1 MAFYIKRNMN
11 KIYLFFVLITL
22 LIIGSCGT
30 QSTTTDEHKTDALT
44 IDTTNEPLYPYA
56 QYIDSQINYVSN
68 AQLAVFQ
75 FNYSNGKLVDSSIIS
90 KDAFKAISLQFNNPD
105 LNLTAFRKSYSEES
119 FQDLST
125 ESITFIIKALNDTSV
140 IKEVTVL
147 LQPESKAVK
156 NIIIKKIIEHPDYT
170 ETQNMLWVNNMN
182 CQIVSVLNYKS
193 GETESKVVKLE
204 WDKPLQGM

>member
-1 MAFYIKRNMN
+1 MN
-11 KIYLFFVLITL
+11 KIYLFLVLITF
-22 LIIGSCGT
+22 ITIGSCGT
-30 QSTTTDEHKTDALT
+30 QDTTTNEHQTDALVA
-44 IDTTNEPLYPYA
+44 DTTNEPLYPYA

-75 FNYSNGKLVDSSIIS
+75 FNYANGKLVDSSIIP
-90 KDAFKAISLQFNNPD
+90 KDTFKAIALQFNNPD
-105 LNLTAFRKSYSEES
+105 LNLTEFRKSYSEES

-125 ESITFIIKALNDTSV
+125 ESITFIIKALNDASE
-140 IKEVTVL
+140 IKEVTVV

-170 ETQNMLWVNNMN
+170 ETQNLLWVNNMN

-193 GETESKVVKLE
+193 GKTESKVLKLE

>member
-1 MAFYIKRNMN
+1 MRR
-11 KIYLFFVLITL
+11 IYFFLILTALF
-22 LIIGSCGT
+22 IISSCGT
-30 QSTTTDEHKTDALT
+30 ENTTPADENKIETFAA
-44 IDTTNEPLYPYA
+44 DTTNEPLYPYA
-56 QYIDSQINYVSN
+56 QYIDSQINYVVN

-75 FNYSNGKLVDSSIIS
+75 FKYDNGILTDSSIIS
-90 KDAFKAISLQFNNPD
+90 KDSFRQIASQFNQPD
-105 LNLTAFRKSYSEES
+105 LNLSGLRKGYTEES

-125 ESITFIIKALNDTSV
+125 ESITFMIKALNDTSV

-170 ETQNMLWVNNMN
+170 ETRNLLWVNNMN

-193 GETESKVVKLE
+193 GKTESKILKLE
-204 WDKPLQGM
+204 WDKPLQEI